1 MPTMA
6 GWTATS
12 TRFWRASGGPTR
24 TVRVA
29 DRSGPRAIGSVDG
42 MAFSVTY
49 DSSQPGA
56 YHYTRLPG
64 PPGGPAVGYGFTSR
78 RSDHGR
84 DSTRAHEAAIRDFV
98 AMVDPVTG
106 YIEDADDDVDDV

>member
-1 MPTMA
+1 
-6 GWTATS
+6 
-12 TRFWRASGGPTR
+12 
-24 TVRVA
+24 
-29 DRSGPRAIGSVDG
+29 

-49 DSSQPGA
+49 DSTQPGA

-78 RSDHGR
+78 WSDHGR
-84 DSTRAHEAAIRDFV
+84 RSTRTHEAAIRDFI

-106 YIEDADDDVDDV
+106 YIEDADEDVDDG